1 MADEF
6 SLQDFSL
13 FPIWSFEYWSSS
25 KIHTL
30 LLYIYLYFI
39 LLMNDEIKTGNV
51 CAAKY
56 KQALYFLCME
66 EMDTTFP

>member
-39 LLMNDEIKTGNV
+39 LLMNDESKNW
-51 CAAKY
+51 
-56 KQALYFLCME
+56 
-66 EMDTTFP
+66 